1 MENDTSFDNELYN
14 TTLPPTGFQEESE
27 SLPMWAQIFEL
38 SYLSVVAAIGTPGN
52 ILILLVQKRNREKSS
67 TDYLVTA
74 MACHELLCSSINAAI
89 KLFMH
94 TGRIWQSFASDTF
107 CRIHY
112 FIMFANTL
120 SSTYL
125 LGAIAVDRYIKT
137 CKPACSYY
145 TTTTSKY
152 ACIGLSAVAFILSI
166 TTLVTYHLTDN
177 FICAIAK
184 DLNYIQYH
192 NNIFVLSSIG
202 IVGIIFVACY
212 TSIAVTLR
220 KRVRNRKRV
229 LVNQQKPSINQST
242 SQRSAS
248 IWLVNFRRKT
258 SVEPQSSSSHPNIK
272 STPEQSIPENGTLGA
287 EFENHEKKHKI
298 PNTRKVSN
306 NRSNGS
312 QNKTSRDNQKVSQVR
327 KPNHNIAMVEQ
338 TVSRTTRI
346 MFLISVIFV
355 VVWTLVS
362 LSALSNDTLLGYVIG
377 RYSNTIFMINCIT
390 NPTVFFCMSSKY
402 RSVAKS
408 ILCRFRRRG

>member
-1 MENDTSFDNELYN
+1 
-14 TTLPPTGFQEESE
+14 
-27 SLPMWAQIFEL
+27 MWAQIFEV
-38 SYLSVVAAIGTPGN
+38 SYLSTVAAIGTPGN
-52 ILILLVQKRNREKSS
+52 TLILLVQKRNREKSS

-74 MACHELLCSSINAAI
+74 MAFHELLCSSINAAI

-112 FIMFANTL
+112 FTMFANTL

-137 CKPACSYY
+137 CKPTCSYY
-145 TTTTSKY
+145 TTTTSKCV
-152 ACIGLSAVAFILSI
+152 CIGLSVVAFMLSI

-184 DLNYIQYH
+184 DLNYIQYN

-202 IVGIIFVACY
+202 IVGVIFVACY
-212 TSIAVTLR
+212 TSIALTLR

-229 LVNQQKPSINQST
+229 LVNQQEPSTSQTT

-248 IWLVNFRRKT
+248 IWLAKLRRKKT
-258 SVEPQSSSSHPNIK
+258 SIEPQSSPSQMNAKSMSEHP
-272 STPEQSIPENGTLGA
+272 IPENGTLEA
-287 EFENHEKKHKI
+287 EFENREKNHKI

-306 NRSNGS
+306 NRSDS
-312 QNKTSRDNQKVSQVR
+312 HQNKTSRDNQQETQIR
-327 KPNHNIAMVEQ
+327 KPNHNIAMVER
-338 TVSRTTRI
+338 TVSRTTLI

-390 NPTVFFCMSSKY
+390 NPAVFFCMSSKY